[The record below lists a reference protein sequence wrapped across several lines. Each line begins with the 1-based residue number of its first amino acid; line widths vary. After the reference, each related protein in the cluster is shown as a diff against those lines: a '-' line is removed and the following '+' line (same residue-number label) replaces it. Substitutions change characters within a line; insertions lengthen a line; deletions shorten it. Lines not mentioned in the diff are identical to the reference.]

1 MRARS
6 IDGQIALAP
15 KLSFSLPKFKV
26 IDPQNVRD
34 HQRGDSVCGTIQ
46 AREQLNIKFNDL
58 VISSLPVTQLLELQV
73 FRLECPTVPFV
84 DSLNSYCGRKPS
96 QAREQINIEF
106 NDLVITSLTVTQLL
120 VLQVFRVESKYALC
134 SLLKLTFLFFFF
146 SEKKMKIPPLHEKGN
161 FWKAKCYAKEQ
172 HPYL

>member
-6 IDGQIALAP
+6 IDGQIALAS
-15 KLSFSLPKFKV
+15 KRSFSLPKFKV

-34 HQRGDSVCGTIQ
+34 QQPGDSDCGTIQ
-46 AREQLNIKFNDL
+46 AREQVNIKFNDL

-84 DSLNSYCGRKPS
+84 VSLNSYCGRKPS
-96 QAREQINIEF
+96 QGANEHI

-134 SLLKLTFLFFFF
+134 SLLKLMFFFF
-146 SEKKMKIPPLHEKGN
+146 FRKKK
-161 FWKAKCYAKEQ
+161 
-172 HPYL
+172 